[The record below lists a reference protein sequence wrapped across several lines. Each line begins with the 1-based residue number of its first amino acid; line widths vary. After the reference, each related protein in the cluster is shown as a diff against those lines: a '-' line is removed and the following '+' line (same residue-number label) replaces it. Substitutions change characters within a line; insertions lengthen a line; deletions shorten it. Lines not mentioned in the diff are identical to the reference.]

1 MFYLKCLENAPN
13 ESVLDI
19 IKQEIEARPR
29 FVLCQSENTLK
40 SYWVQQEIEY
50 IKSIKRPYEIINLND
65 SNSIARGIDS
75 IYKRSN
81 VLIISSRVEK
91 DISNKIEQMGYN
103 TYLVDENM
111 VTYNYFG
118 GMNFQQY
125 ENMVYQ
131 KCLHSLKNGYCLLL
145 LYDQTEFYKTHYQTI
160 INIAMSNKEYI
171 DYLIPIIMEENITVS
186 DNLTYTSEKSSNTVD
201 TFTSFLR
208 DWFGLSFLKDTN
220 GFGGSNEVANSAA
233 GGRTMSFG
241 DQIAVQVVQQL
252 PNGNLAVQG
261 KKTLV
266 NGNERMDFIVTGV
279 VDPRWLNVDGEI
291 SSHNVSNLQF
301 ALSGRGTISRNQ
313 NEGIFNRFIKYL
325 F

>member
-1 MFYLKCLENAPN
+1 MKK
-13 ESVLDI
+13 VLTI
-19 IKQEIEARPR
+19 LA
-29 FVLCQSENTLK
+29 
-40 SYWVQQEIEY
+40 
-50 IKSIKRPYEIINLND
+50 
-65 SNSIARGIDS
+65 
-75 IYKRSN
+75 
-81 VLIISSRVEK
+81 LII
-91 DISNKIEQMGYN
+91 ISTTMSVQAESLFTLGATQ
-103 TYLVDENM
+103 
-111 VTYNYFG
+111 NYAGAPRSLFG
-118 GMNFQQY
+118 GVQARQI
-125 ENMVYQ
+125 
-131 KCLHSLKNGYCLLL
+131 G
-145 LYDQTEFYKTHYQTI
+145 D
-160 INIAMSNKEYI
+160 
-171 DYLIPIIMEENITVS
+171 LISIIMEENITVS